1 MSPWILFGECCF
13 FVVVVV
19 FQHRAKKSIE
29 SPRQIRGYRVC
40 RVAFVVVLVVVVV
53 FIVVFNGEC
62 FFRCFADIDEEL
74 ARIQA
79 AKKRLA
85 EGGADGGVPLATGE
99 HTPYMDRQLY
109 NSTSKNKF
117 AGYVTSIPASDDV
130 DADVSAEA
138 DEAGFSGGKK
148 IT

>member
-1 MSPWILFGECCF
+1 MMTIN
-13 FVVVVV
+13 
-19 FQHRAKKSIE
+19 
-29 SPRQIRGYRVC
+29 Y
-40 RVAFVVVLVVVVV
+40 VL
-53 FIVVFNGEC
+53 
-62 FFRCFADIDEEL
+62 DIDEEL

-85 EGGADGGVPLATGE
+85 DGTADGGVPLGAGE

-130 DADVSAEA
+130 DADVSTIYAY
-138 DEAGFSGGKK
+138 GRTFFL
-148 IT
+148 ITPVFQVSAQIVSPFVGESSFVVCFASYETF